1 MATAVADLIDTRSAE
16 YARAWQRVQGGITRL
31 IDKLLTQG
39 RTVDEVIQILGATD
53 FAALAGDLGM
63 AKAGKDLQ
71 GAYLEVLRG
80 KVGRGQVTEQ
90 TLRAMQ
96 SFTRDSFLAQEGAFP
111 AKLKEE
117 TIKALLAGGRTS
129 DVEAALRA
137 VVDRHDAATLA
148 NTALNTFSRSV
159 EYEMAKQDPPDAL
172 YEYEG
177 PVDDR
182 TRDICL
188 AMAAAG
194 ALTRSE
200 IEERFP
206 GAFVDGGGYNCRH
219 SWVPS
224 DAARETAPGDAAER
238 LGDREPQTVREV
250 LSGA

>member
-1 MATAVADLIDTRSAE
+1 MAVSVRDLIDTRSVE
-16 YARAWQRVQGGITRL
+16 YARAWQRVQGGIVKL
-31 IDKLLTQG
+31 VDKLLAQG

-53 FAALAGDLGM
+53 FSALAGDLGM
-63 AKAGKDLQ
+63 SKAAKDLQ
-71 GAYLEVLRG
+71 VAYLEVLRG
-80 KVGRGQVTEQ
+80 KVGRAEVTEA
-90 TLRAMQ
+90 TLRALQ
-96 SFTRDSFLAQEGAFP
+96 SFTRDSFLAQEAALP

-129 DVEAALRA
+129 DVEASLRA
-137 VVDRHDAATLA
+137 VVDRHDAETLA

-194 ALTRSE
+194 PLTRSE
-200 IEERFP
+200 IEDRFP

-224 DAARETAPGDAAER
+224 DAARETDPGQAAEL